1 MLHDELADP
10 EGTTPADLRAR
21 YERELADVIER
32 VGVDEAVAESGV
44 DRETVAALVAGESPE
59 VTVSEAASLY
69 ALDDERDADAI
80 LAAVRDHLMLGMS
93 SAVVDVDALAAGI
106 DGDLDPKEIQ
116 QKIEGRHPMTLDEYA
131 RVNRFVAAENPF

>member
-1 MLHDELADP
+1 M
-10 EGTTPADLRAR
+10 
-21 YERELADVIER
+21 IER